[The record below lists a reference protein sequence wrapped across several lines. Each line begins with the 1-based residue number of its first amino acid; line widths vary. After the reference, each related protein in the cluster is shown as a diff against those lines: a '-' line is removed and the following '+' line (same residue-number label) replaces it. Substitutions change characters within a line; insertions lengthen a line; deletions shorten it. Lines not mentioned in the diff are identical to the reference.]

1 MKNWGTRRAP
11 RRLQDIQPCCICG
24 IQEAYKNEHLWVFN
38 EIFKLQNYYIET
50 SAAIQVRCKPKAYKL
65 LVKQQNKLGQRRKHG
80 VSGFWL
86 GDTFSLT
93 KE

>member
-1 MKNWGTRRAP
+1 MWHTR
-11 RRLQDIQPCCICG
+11 G

-65 LVKQQNKLGQRRKHG
+65 LVKHQNKLGQRRKHG